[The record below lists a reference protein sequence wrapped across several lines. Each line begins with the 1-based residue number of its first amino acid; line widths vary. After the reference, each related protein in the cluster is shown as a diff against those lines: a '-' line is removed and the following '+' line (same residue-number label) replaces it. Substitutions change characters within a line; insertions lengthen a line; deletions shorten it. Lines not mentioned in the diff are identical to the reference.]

1 MSVANKIYSCCQSA
15 WNSIVN
21 FKAADVKNK
30 IYEIGVGILDK
41 VMPRNPVHKHREI
54 RILPTCFENFIGR
67 VAFPAFCPEAKVIK
81 EGEDF
86 EKIQAVFKKLVAQ
99 CDRPELNFEV
109 KLIEDKTVN
118 AFCIAGGKVAIT
130 TGIVKKL
137 KEAIAEEAQFSHL
150 TFEDKL
156 AAVLGHE
163 IVHACAG
170 HTARKLQFVAC
181 MALIGHVAG
190 YALGTL
196 LSKFSKKSE
205 TDKTSEPK
213 ATKQTLQSH
222 ALALTIFGY
231 VWKAGDYFLGKQHS
245 QKHELESDKH
255 GIKYAHKAGY
265 NVEGSVWLQKMFL
278 ELKKQK
284 EGSTSYYEKLF
295 STHPPSHDRLEANRA
310 TIKEIKEKGLEVAF
324 A

>member
-1 MSVANKIYSCCQSA
+1 MSFVTKIQSCAHSA

-21 FKAADVKNK
+21 FKAADVKEK
-30 IYEIGVGILDK
+30 IYNIGVGILDT
-41 VMPRNPVHKHREI
+41 VLPRNPVHKNREI
-54 RILPTCFENFIGR
+54 RIVPTCFENFLGR
-67 VAFPAFCPEAKVIK
+67 VLFPIFCPANKEVK
-81 EGEDF
+81 EGEDLV
-86 EKIQAVFKKLVAQ
+86 KIQTVFKKLVAQ
-99 CDRPELNFEV
+99 CDRPELKFEV
-109 KLIEDKTVN
+109 KLLDDEAVN
-118 AFCIAGGKVAIT
+118 AFCIPGGKVVVT

-137 KEAIAEEAQFSHL
+137 REAIADEAQFSKL
-150 TFEDKL
+150 AFEDKL

-181 MALIGHVAG
+181 MALVGHVAG
-190 YALGTL
+190 YVLGAL
-196 LSKFSKKSE
+196 LSKMSKKPE
-205 TDKTSEPK
+205 TEKES
-213 ATKQTLQSH
+213 KQTIQSH
-222 ALALTIFGY
+222 ALALTFFGY
-231 VWKAGDYFLGKQHS
+231 AWKVGDYLMGKQHS

-265 NVEGSVWLQKMFL
+265 DIEGSVWLQKMFL

-295 STHPPSHDRLEANRA
+295 STHPPSNDRLEANRV
-310 TIKEIKEKGLEVAF
+310 TIKDVQDNGIEKAF